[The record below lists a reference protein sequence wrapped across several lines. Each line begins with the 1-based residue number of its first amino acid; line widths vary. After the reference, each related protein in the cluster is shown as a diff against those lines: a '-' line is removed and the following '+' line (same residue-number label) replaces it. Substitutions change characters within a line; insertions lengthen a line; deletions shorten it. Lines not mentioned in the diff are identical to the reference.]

1 MVQLSRRG
9 FLQSAA
15 SLAVA
20 IEVIPL
26 NRALADLQSA
36 PQHQPPN
43 WIHDGKIK
51 FRQDGIPKV
60 TGDKVFAIDIRARDM
75 PGWPDQQ
82 SHALL
87 LRAGRTDRRFQGVNN
102 ALLPAELRPDVLV
115 TDAEVQRDGV
125 SMTEE
130 DFYGRLLLPPGE
142 AARYLGQP
150 VALLIY
156 HDYPRFRRAR
166 RLLQFNPEALTYGES
181 VEQPKLAPYG
191 GARYV
196 RIGGETPD
204 APDLFSPLAN
214 TIVFASFDEGDSPWP
229 QADPEGDAGARAMA
243 HASALRDELANPP
256 AGWTVY
262 RGQYRSQY
270 VDPAALEPDNGN
282 AWYERAN
289 GRLHVVVGTQ
299 SPFTNA
305 DHITKMVQRSRFTL
319 SELRLHPGYTVG
331 YGQKEHHV
339 LPYYVAM
346 AGLYGE
352 GRPVRLAL
360 DRYSHFQG
368 ALKRHPIDTRM
379 TLAVD
384 RETGLFQSLAADLR
398 ANGGGVKNFSPSVGQ
413 VAATALQ
420 GIHYFPKSDLTVQV
434 DATRAPAAGSMRC
447 YGTLQSMVA
456 FELLV
461 DEVASDLGIDPI
473 ELRRRNLLRSGMK
486 NTQGAIPAG
495 TMRAGE
501 LLDAAEA
508 DPLWTRRVARKA
520 QFERDN
526 PGYRYGVGVSCV
538 HKDYGTGAEAA
549 LVQLEVTPEGELHM
563 RHVASEIGCGSTTSQ
578 MLMTKR
584 HLGRYT
590 DRVDFAVTDWPSL
603 PLHSNNEPYTM
614 SQQDQDRRAQDPH
627 WVPRITSPRSASN
640 SAYYFSHATT
650 EAARLLFE
658 LGLWR
663 AALSFWQEGIGGGQA
678 APLALRRDQAEWRDG
693 HLVASALQP
702 LPFAD
707 LARRAHERGF
717 VTGVTVHT
725 FNRWAWAN
733 AEFAVDDTRI
743 SAAIDALSVKWGEGA
758 DAEKKARMNDGGYA
772 FQPRKKVKYPP
783 IQRNN
788 ASVVYYA
795 PVATMVEL
803 SVNTGSGEVQIL
815 SHKSWMEC
823 GNMIVPELVS
833 GQLQGGIAMGIGH
846 ALYEEL
852 PLYEDGPGN
861 GTWNFNRYRLPRA
874 RDVAVWSQAGEVI
887 APLSATDPPKG
898 IAEVVMI
905 PVVSA
910 ICNAVHDATGHRF
923 RETPLTPERIREVLS

>member
-9 FLQSAA
+9 FLKSAA
-15 SLAVA
+15 SSIVAVH
-20 IEVIPL
+20 VIPL
-26 NRALADLQSA
+26 HKALAELQSA

-43 WIHDGKIK
+43 WIRDGKIR

-60 TGDKVFAIDIRARDM
+60 TGNKVFAIDIRARDM
-75 PGWPDQQ
+75 PGWPDTQ

-87 LRAGRTDRRFQGVNN
+87 LRADRADRRFEGVNL
-102 ALLPAELRPDVLV
+102 AVLPEDLRPDALV
-115 TDAEVQRDGV
+115 TDAEVQRDNV

-130 DFYGRLLLPPGE
+130 DFYGRLLLPAGE
-142 AARYLGQP
+142 APRYLGQP

-156 HDYPRFRRAR
+156 HDYARFRRAR
-166 RLLQFNPEALTYGES
+166 RRLQFNPDALKYGDP
-181 VEQPKLAPYG
+181 VKLPDLAPYG

-196 RIGGETPD
+196 RIGGDTPD
-204 APDLFSPLAN
+204 APDRFSPLAD
-214 TIVFASFDEGDSPWP
+214 TTVFANFDQGNSPWP
-229 QADPEGDAGARAMA
+229 PADPDGDAGARAMA
-243 HASALRDELANPP
+243 HAAALREELQNPP
-256 AGWTVY
+256 DGWSVY
-262 RGQYRSQY
+262 KGRYRSQY

-282 AWYERAN
+282 AWYDPDKGA
-289 GRLHVVVGTQ
+289 LHIVVGTQ

-305 DHITKMVQRSRFTL
+305 DHIEKMVKRSRFDL

-339 LPYYVAM
+339 LPYYVAL
-346 AGLYGE
+346 AALYGE

-368 ALKRHPIDTRM
+368 AIKRHPIDTEM
-379 TLAVD
+379 TLAVE

-398 ANGGGVKNFSPSVGQ
+398 ANGGGTKNFSPSVGQ

-420 GIHYFPKSDLTVQV
+420 GIHYFPKSDLSVQV
-434 DATRAPAAGSMRC
+434 DASRAPNAASMRG

-461 DEVASDLGIDPI
+461 DEVAGDLGIDPI
-473 ELRRRNLLRSGMK
+473 ELRRRNLMHSGMK

-501 LLDAAEA
+501 LLDAAQA
-508 DPLWTRRVARKA
+508 DPLWTGRAERKQ
-520 QFERDN
+520 QFESDN

-538 HKDYGTGAEAA
+538 QKDYGTGAEAA
-549 LVQLEVTPEGELHM
+549 LVQLEITPDGELHM

-578 MLMTKR
+578 MLMTQR
-584 HLGRYT
+584 HLGRYA

-603 PLHSNNEPYTM
+603 PLHSRDQPYTI
-614 SQQDQDRRAQDPH
+614 SQEDQDRRAQDPH

-658 LGLWR
+658 LGLWQ

-678 APLALRRDQAEWRDG
+678 GPLAVRRDEAEWRDG
-693 HLVASALQP
+693 HLVAGALQP

-707 LARRAHERGF
+707 LARRAHERGLI
-717 VTGVTVHT
+717 TGVTVHT
-725 FNRWAWAN
+725 FNRWAWAT
-733 AEFAVDDTRI
+733 AEFEVDGTPV
-743 SAAIDALSVKWGEGA
+743 SGAIDALSVKWGEGA
-758 DAEKKARMNDGGYA
+758 DAAKKARMSDGGYA
-772 FQPRKKVKYPP
+772 FQPRRQVEYPP
-783 IQRNN
+783 VQRNN

-874 RDVAVWSQAGEVI
+874 RDVAVWSQQGEVI

-910 ICNAVHDATGHRF
+910 ICNAVHDATGKRF
-923 RETPLTPERIREVLS
+923 HETPLTAERIKEVLA